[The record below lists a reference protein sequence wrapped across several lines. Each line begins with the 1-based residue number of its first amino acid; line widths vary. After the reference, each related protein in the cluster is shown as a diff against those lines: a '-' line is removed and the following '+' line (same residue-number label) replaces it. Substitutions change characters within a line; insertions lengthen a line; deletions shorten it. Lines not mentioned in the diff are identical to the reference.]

1 MEEFLKDK
9 IFQFYYKKIYGQ
21 KSNYQSFISFND
33 KDKVSFLINLYLFIS
48 NINNNKKNNA
58 PINQKDINE
67 INYVINN
74 DDDFFYNENY
84 NKIMNEYSN
93 ILNKYNHKFNENMK
107 ENNEN
112 KKKNNERKYG
122 RNNINNELNLNLKNI
137 DDSDNYFEDIKNSK
151 ENEKIIKSELNDID
165 TNINKKINNSN
176 VDSYNNMNDHSNR
189 ELENNSSICELN
201 ENNTNE
207 NKIILN
213 GKNNKNENIK
223 NRNNKKINSKSSNQ
237 MVIEDKTLTE
247 KSLVHLQEFTN
258 DNIVE
263 KLIRCPQNKYISLS
277 CSEANKVAL
286 VIINLMETKNEL
298 ENEIEEEKKKNEIIC
313 NKIKLDFD
321 KQKSDIQAKNEKK
334 ELNVINILN
343 ELRKEIDEEKKFLE
357 EEEKGYNLWDHV
369 SIENQRTK
377 EIRENIIKKLASF
390 KK

>member
-1 MEEFLKDK
+1 
-9 IFQFYYKKIYGQ
+9 
-21 KSNYQSFISFND
+21 
-33 KDKVSFLINLYLFIS
+33 
-48 NINNNKKNNA
+48 
-58 PINQKDINE
+58 
-67 INYVINN
+67 
-74 DDDFFYNENY
+74 
-84 NKIMNEYSN
+84 
-93 ILNKYNHKFNENMK
+93 
-107 ENNEN
+107 
-112 KKKNNERKYG
+112 
-122 RNNINNELNLNLKNI
+122 
-137 DDSDNYFEDIKNSK
+137 
-151 ENEKIIKSELNDID
+151 
-165 TNINKKINNSN
+165 
-176 VDSYNNMNDHSNR
+176 MNDYSNR

-247 KSLVHLQEFTN
+247 KSLVQEFTN